1 MKRLHLLLALSVA
14 LLAGA
19 LPARAGP
26 PAQPAE
32 PQITTFTTSATGVHR
47 DALEARTA
55 RVSIAWAVENR
66 PPTAN
71 LQFEQVLPDGDAI
84 NVELP
89 RADLWVESAGTG
101 VAAPILPPGDPPTI
115 TLRARLVD
123 MESGEVYSEQQV
135 TIPITTEGEP
145 EAGAVERPALLA
157 FSTCC
162 PTVVRAELEAGAA
175 HVLVVWRTMNRPP
188 TANLAFEQ
196 VLPDGSVVNVE
207 LPRDDPLLPDEG
219 EGVVAPVWPGDGM
232 GEVRLRARLFDV
244 NTGRVYDRRDLPIM
258 IDNPEPPDIAAF
270 TTTAPAVHVD
280 ALANRSARVPVA
292 WVVENR
298 PAHSHL
304 LFEQVLA
311 GDNVVNIEL
320 PRADMSVPA
329 TGEGVI
335 APIAPGGDAA
345 EVVLRLRL
353 IDLGTGATLAQRD
366 LALPVTAEPLG
377 DPEIVSFETTLG
389 AIHAA
394 DLEAGGVRVPIFWQ
408 VNNRPDNSNLVFE
421 QVLPDGQVIN
431 VELPRPNPVVP
442 TAGAGAVTPVYPG
455 EAEALVLRVR
465 LVDLGTSQTLAQ
477 RELTLP
483 IAR

>member
-1 MKRLHLLLALSVA
+1 MKRLHLLLALGVA
-14 LLAGA
+14 LLAGIVPA
-19 LPARAGP
+19 LAAP
-26 PAQPAE
+26 PAQPAV
-32 PQITTFTTSATGVHR
+32 PQITTFTTGAAAVHR

-55 RVSIAWAVENR
+55 RVPIAWAVENR

-71 LQFEQVLPDGDAI
+71 LQFDQVLPDGDAI

-89 RADLWVESAGTG
+89 RADLWVESAGEG
-101 VAAPILPPGDPPTI
+101 VAAPILPPGNPADI

-123 MESGEVYSEQQV
+123 LESGEVYAEQQV
-135 TIPITTEGEP
+135 TVPITTEGEA
-145 EAGAVERPALLA
+145 EAGVVERPALLE

-162 PTVVRAELEAGAA
+162 PTVIQPELEAGAA
-175 HVLVVWRTMNRPP
+175 QVPVVWRTANRLP
-188 TANLAFEQ
+188 TTNLAFEQ

-207 LPRDDPLLPDEG
+207 LPRDDPLLPDAG
-219 EGVVAPVWPGDGM
+219 EGVVAPVWPGEDVGT
-232 GEVRLRARLFDV
+232 VLLRARLFDV
-244 NTGRVYDRRDLPIM
+244 DTGRVYDRRDLLIT
-258 IDNPEPPDIAAF
+258 IDNPEPPSIVSF

-292 WVVENR
+292 WAVENR
-298 PAHSHL
+298 PPHSHL

-320 PRADMSVPA
+320 PRAVMSVPS

-353 IDLGTGATLAQRD
+353 IDLGNGATLAQRD

-377 DPEIVSFETTLG
+377 DPEIISFETTLG
-389 AIHAA
+389 AINAV

-421 QVLPDGQVIN
+421 QVLPDGRVIN
-431 VELPRPNPVVP
+431 VELPRPNPIVP
-442 TAGAGAVTPVYPG
+442 TAGAGAVTPVNPG
-455 EAEALVLRVR
+455 EVEALVLRVR
-465 LVDLGTSQTLAQ
+465 LVDLGTSETLAQ

-483 IAR
+483 ITR